1 MGLVCFCCPGM
12 FRALSGMGGGGQV
25 DPTAANNA
33 NTALYAALAVF
44 CVVGGGLFNVAG
56 PRLMLPAG
64 CITYALYAWSFL
76 YYNHTRDQTVIVVA
90 GGILGVGGGMLW
102 SVQGA
107 VLTSYPP
114 PERKGAYISMFWV
127 IFSSGGVVGGL
138 IPFSLNF
145 HRAADSVNDATYI
158 VFIVFMVAGTILSIA
173 ILPKNQLLRDDGSR
187 CTSTAHSNPATEAV
201 ELLKLF
207 TNWKML
213 LLAPAA
219 CASNFFYTYQFNNV
233 NAAQFTTRTRGL
245 NNVSYWGAQMVGST
259 AIGHV
264 FDLDLGLKRPNNKR
278 RHQGFLG
285 IGTVFLVSTAIW
297 AGGFANQLNYS
308 FADMPQPKLDFMD
321 SGPKFAGPF
330 LLYFGYGLLD
340 AIFQSMIYWVI
351 GALADDSKVL
361 SRYVGFYKGVQSA
374 GASLAWWLDAR
385 RVPMMAQ
392 LVVNWALSTA
402 SFPLLVVLVALAV
415 KDEQKGEQKEEENG
429 KSIEEKAAR
438 VVP

>member
-1 MGLVCFCCPGM
+1 
-12 FRALSGMGGGGQV
+12 
-25 DPTAANNA
+25 
-33 NTALYAALAVF
+33 
-44 CVVGGGLFNVAG
+44 
-56 PRLMLPAG
+56 
-64 CITYALYAWSFL
+64 
-76 YYNHTRDQTVIVVA
+76 
-90 GGILGVGGGMLW
+90 
-102 SVQGA
+102 
-107 VLTSYPP
+107 
-114 PERKGAYISMFWV
+114 
-127 IFSSGGVVGGL
+127 
-138 IPFSLNF
+138 
-145 HRAADSVNDATYI
+145 
-158 VFIVFMVAGTILSIA
+158 
-173 ILPKNQLLRDDGSR
+173 
-187 CTSTAHSNPATEAV
+187 
-201 ELLKLF
+201 
-207 TNWKML
+207 ML

-219 CASNFFYTYQFNNV
+219 CASNFFYTYQFN
-233 NAAQFTTRTRGL
+233 RGL
-245 NNVSYWGAQMVGST
+245 NNVSYWGAQM
-259 AIGHV
+259 V

-361 SRYVGFYKGVQSA
+361 SRVQSA